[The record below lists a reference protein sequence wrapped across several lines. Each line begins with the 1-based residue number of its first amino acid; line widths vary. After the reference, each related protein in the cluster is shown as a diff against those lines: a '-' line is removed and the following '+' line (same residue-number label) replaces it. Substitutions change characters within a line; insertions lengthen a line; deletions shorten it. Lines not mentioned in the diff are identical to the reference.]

1 MLIDATLKDDFP
13 PIALPKQEYM
23 ENAKKIWEELKL
35 PPLRPEAPWFGYSL
49 GDWSERNALM
59 AERADKSDYFITG
72 EEIAKQ
78 RRKDL
83 PMNTEIKRHIEE
95 TFLNALKGSKS
106 KSNSTAKTLKSSK
119 AKK

>member
-1 MLIDATLKDDFP
+1 
-13 PIALPKQEYM
+13 
-23 ENAKKIWEELKL
+23 
-35 PPLRPEAPWFGYSL
+35 
-49 GDWSERNALM
+49 M
-59 AERADKSDYFITG
+59 AESAVKSDYFITG

-106 KSNSTAKTLKSSK
+106 KSKSKSNSTAKTLKSSK